1 MFAYVCYSVLFNISL
16 PAILIPVTQTL
27 SAFALSMAV
36 LQNTPRQTGDLCV
49 NFGLNCPQ
57 IDSAER
63 GGSNS
68 SGSSSPQRKHAMNT
82 EGGSPTGTNVSMA
95 LGGRGARTTPKVS
108 EKPPTLQKGNQGAK
122 TQTKQTNPKGK
133 PTKAMQPQR
142 ECKWAKPLNQK
153 VARTN
158 NKPTSTSQGWTR
170 DQRISFTRSNKACTA
185 SMSHA

>member
-68 SGSSSPQRKHAMNT
+68 SGSSSPQRKHVMNT
-82 EGGSPTGTNVSMA
+82 EGGSPT
-95 LGGRGARTTPKVS
+95 GGRGARTTPKVQTAQRKTTKTAKR
-108 EKPPTLQKGNQGAK
+108 KPRGKNPNKTNQ
-122 TQTKQTNPKGK
+122 PKGE
-133 PTKAMQPQR
+133 THEGKATPKAVQVGKTNEPEGRQ
-142 ECKWAKPLNQK
+142 
-153 VARTN
+153 VN
-158 NKPTSTSQGWTR
+158 NKATSTSQTWTR
-170 DQRISFTRSNKACTA
+170 DQRISCTRTNQACTA